1 MAICS
6 SRKHRRRRC
15 RGWAGW
21 AHSGRL
27 AAQGARHGT
36 VSMCCRPFLLFAVTP
51 SPNAVDPA
59 VLEQVEAA
67 AGSSHKGRFHAR
79 LCAEGQKAG
88 CRRLSL
94 CLPFPGSPERGH
106 RPSRITSPER
116 CLLMHGIWHGMAW
129 PECGQP
135 PATNQFH
142 AIAAVSAFWPCPSSG
157 DRDSLGSLSEQRES
171 R

>member
-129 PECGQP
+129 HGQSAANHRRPTNSTQSP
-135 PATNQFH
+135 PSPLFGRAL
-142 AIAAVSAFWPCPSSG
+142 
-157 DRDSLGSLSEQRES
+157 RLGTGTALVA
-171 R
+171 